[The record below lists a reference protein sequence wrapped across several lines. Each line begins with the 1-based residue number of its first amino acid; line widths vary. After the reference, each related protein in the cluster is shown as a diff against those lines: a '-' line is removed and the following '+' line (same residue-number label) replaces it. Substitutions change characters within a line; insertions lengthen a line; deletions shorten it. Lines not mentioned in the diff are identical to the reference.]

1 MHVAVMT
8 DFGYRDPYVG
18 IMKAVMA
25 EYDPSLRFID
35 LTQGIPPFDLRS
47 AAYILASSWP
57 YLPRGTVVLLVV
69 DPGVGSARREIILEG
84 QSKCVVAPDNGAV
97 SLLLE
102 QSESKL
108 TCYRARDE
116 LLDALR
122 GAQPAYART
131 FDGRDLFAPLAAR
144 IASNGAATVT
154 GAAAAPEK
162 LPNLRARSVPGS
174 GETRMEGHTVH
185 IDTFGNVVTTI
196 TAGDLAAAGILEPAH
211 AGSGDATLQMEV
223 ETEGGWVTLPF
234 GGTFADV
241 EPGGPIAYI
250 GSAGH
255 VEAALREGDFAAT
268 YGVIQEKRA
277 HVRTGRAH
285 AGAVR

>member
-1 MHVAVMT
+1 MYVAVLT

-35 LTQGIPPFDLRS
+35 LTQGIPAFDVRS
-47 AAYILASSWP
+47 AAYVLASSWP

-69 DPGVGSARREIILEG
+69 DPGVGSARREIIVEG
-84 QSKCVVAPDNGAV
+84 RSKCVVAPDNGAV

-102 QSESKL
+102 QSESGL
-108 TCYRARDE
+108 TCHRARDP
-116 LLDALR
+116 LLETLR
-122 GAQPAYART
+122 RARPHYAGT

-144 IASNGAATVT
+144 IASNGVATVKGAATT
-154 GAAAAPEK
+154 PEK
-162 LPNLRARSVPGS
+162 LLNLQARSVTES
-174 GETRMEGHTVH
+174 GETRIEGHTVH

-196 TAGDLAAAGILEPAH
+196 TAGDLAAAGMLEPAD
-211 AGSGDATLQMEV
+211 AGSGSASLQVEV
-223 ETEGGWVTLPF
+223 ETEGGWVPLPF

-241 EPGGPIAYI
+241 EAGRPIAYI

-255 VEAALREGDFAAT
+255 LEAAIREGDFAAT
-268 YGVIQEKRA
+268 YGVVQESRA
-277 HVRTGRAH
+277 QVRPGAH
-285 AGAVR
+285 TPAP